1 MKKKYLLFLVL
12 GLVLLSLVVSNACAG
27 GAKGLKIGVLMS
39 MTGDL
44 ASYGPDIS
52 KGVELAKKHLNE
64 AGGILGGNVET
75 VIKDDQTNP
84 TAGVD
89 AAKKL
94 IELDKVPAIVGAL
107 SSGVTMAVAESAAVP
122 NKVVL
127 ISPASTSPAVA
138 ALKDDNYVYRTTPSD
153 ALQGVVLGKLAYD
166 LGFKKAASLYVNNA
180 YGQGLADEFAKAYAK
195 LGGRVTASVAI
206 EQEQPSYD
214 AELKKA
220 TADTPDVL
228 LALSY
233 PESAKVYLKQAIE
246 KNYAKKFLFCDGTKS
261 PEMVTAIGASYLEGM
276 YGTAAGPEESDLTK
290 WFADVYKA
298 AYGQLPPK
306 PYIGEAYDAAV
317 IIALAAQKAGKAD
330 GKAIRDALK
339 FVANPPGEKIGPK
352 PEDLK
357 KAIQLIKDG
366 KDIDY
371 DGVAGPQDFDT
382 NGDVI
387 STIQIWKIVKGA
399 IIADRYELPAIQ

>member
-1 MKKKYLLFLVL
+1 
-12 GLVLLSLVVSNACAG
+12 
-27 GAKGLKIGVLMS
+27 
-39 MTGDL
+39 
-44 ASYGPDIS
+44 
-52 KGVELAKKHLNE
+52 
-64 AGGILGGNVET
+64 VET
-75 VIKDDQTNP
+75 VLKDDQTTP

-94 IELDKVPAIVGAL
+94 IEIDKVPAIVGAL
-107 SSGVTMAVAESAAVP
+107 SSGVTIAVAESAAVP

-127 ISPASTSPAVA
+127 ISPASTSPALA

-195 LGGRVTASVAI
+195 LGGKATASVAI

-220 TADTPDVL
+220 TADNPDVL
-228 LALSY
+228 LCLSY
-233 PESAKVYLKQAIE
+233 PESAKIYLKQAIE
-246 KNYAKKFLFCDGTKS
+246 KNYAKKFLFCDGVKS
-261 PEMVTAIGASYLEGM
+261 PELIKAIGASYLEGM
-276 YGTAAGPEESDLTK
+276 YGTAAAVKESDVTK
-290 WFADVYKA
+290 WFADTYKA
-298 AYGQLPPK
+298 SYGELPPK
-306 PYIGEAYDAAV
+306 PYIGEAYDATV

-330 GKAIRDALK
+330 GTAIRDAIR
-339 FVANPPGEKIGPK
+339 FVANPPGEKIGPR
-352 PEDLK
+352 PEDIK
-357 KAIQLIKDG
+357 RAIQLIKEG

-371 DGVAGPQDFDT
+371 DGVAGPQDFLD

-387 STIQIWKIVKGA
+387 STIQVWKIVGGE
-399 IIADRYELPAIQ
+399 IVADRYELPAIQ